1 MSVPDILMIGMWS
14 AFFAT
19 SMCILN
25 STPFKYIIPTFI
37 CGFAGVLTRDFLQ
50 NAGLS
55 VNWATLAAAFTIVIL
70 AGIIIRSQKVP
81 PIVLICAVLPQW
93 ASVSMFQML
102 NDLRKVTVLTGD
114 DLGKAAVD
122 LTANT
127 AMVFVISLVIAIGFA
142 LGLAVL
148 KLIYREESKEERALG
163 ME

>member
-1 MSVPDILMIGMWS
+1 MSVSDILIIGMWS

-55 VNWATLAAAFTIVIL
+55 VNWATLTAAFTIVIL
-70 AGIIIRSQKVP
+70 AGIIIRSQNVP

-102 NDLRKVTVLTGD
+102 NDLRRVTVLTGD
-114 DLGKAAVD
+114 ELSKAAVD

-148 KLIYREESKEERALG
+148 KFVYREESKEEKAFGL
-163 ME
+163 E